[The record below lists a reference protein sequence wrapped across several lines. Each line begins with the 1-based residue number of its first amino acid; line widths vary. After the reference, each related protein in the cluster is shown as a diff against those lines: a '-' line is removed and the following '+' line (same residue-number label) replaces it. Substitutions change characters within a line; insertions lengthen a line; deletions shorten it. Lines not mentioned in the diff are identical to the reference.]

1 MEGWTKVDSRSKK
14 RADVRQP
21 EASFSTAVSSAAPGP
36 AQHIDP
42 LQAMDAAWRE
52 RSILKAAATAEAD
65 PTGVTSSTA
74 AVRERL
80 GGVEPQADHSS
91 PRKQQDKVKSR
102 APKVKR
108 PKLQTAEL
116 PRLEPESVQAF
127 LQQLEKKYPGNHV
140 VQLQALVDHLL
151 VTFQNAQHITL
162 PQINQALLDA
172 CQLDTLSILHRF
184 VAAKDADA
192 MVTTLQLVLREASHG
207 ISDSHN
213 SQSVKAGVLIA
224 AALLVTCMPQII
236 LPLSMATS
244 VATSS
249 ELNNTAA
256 KFPSIHFTLTSW
268 LLDLVSRVEQGSG
281 LALAAW
287 LRWYLPA
294 LLGLQLPAHSTS
306 SRSEQVFSQTAPQ
319 LTGSAAA
326 DSIAVLQSLLQDIP
340 SQPLKHCKESEAVSS
355 PGSLIAISANTGLQ
369 LSQLTHDS
377 QPGMEPLVSPI
388 LLEALNQVGCS
399 NVDRQLHAQ
408 LKEQYGLLQRLAFDG
423 AQRGFFDL
431 QEEVRVALDSAARL
445 ASCQEQSAQGALD
458 ATIDNLIQALQL
470 STSSCCEAWQLR
482 HRHQIRG
489 SSAILR
495 QLADAPPPRLKQ
507 LLSNARS
514 RAAFS
519 QMLQAVQQRSEQIA
533 SSSRGWQ
540 QAAARESA
548 ATCCRLRQQC
558 NTAGSSVTGWLS
570 AALVSAAAL
579 AGIAI
584 YAWHSQAVQDFLHRL
599 PKDGQLAGY
608 EAHYAIQ
615 AVTARLSF
623 LLQDAPGLWDYSL
636 QKATTLFSTVNN
648 LLPGR

>member
-1 MEGWTKVDSRSKK
+1 MDK
-14 RADVRQP
+14 
-21 EASFSTAVSSAAPGP
+21 GP

-306 SRSEQVFSQTAPQ
+306 SRSEQ
-319 LTGSAAA
+319 
-326 DSIAVLQSLLQDIP
+326 
-340 SQPLKHCKESEAVSS
+340 
-355 PGSLIAISANTGLQ
+355 
-369 LSQLTHDS
+369 
-377 QPGMEPLVSPI
+377 
-388 LLEALNQVGCS
+388 
-399 NVDRQLHAQ
+399 
-408 LKEQYGLLQRLAFDG
+408 RLAFDG